1 MNRNLD
7 GIYFIVKRDDKW
19 QNICFTDLTNEETN
33 TILKDRDDS
42 WLSSMLEV
50 LLNVYDNVVSVVP
63 DEEFNDIKDLLIDYK
78 MFDSLKFSVVALQK
92 NIKIV
97 AYCADISAMQQ
108 GI

>member
-7 GIYFIVKRDDKW
+7 GVYFRVKRDDKW

-42 WLSSMLEV
+42 WLSSILEV

-63 DEEFNDIKDLLIDYK
+63 DEEFNDIKDLLIDYR
-78 MFDSLKFSVVALQK
+78 MFDSLKFRVVALQK
-92 NIKIV
+92 NIKII
-97 AYCADISAMQQ
+97 AHCADISA
-108 GI
+108 IY

>member
-1 MNRNLD
+1 MYRNLD
-7 GIYFIVKRDDKW
+7 GVYFRVKRYDKW

-50 LLNVYDNVVSVVP
+50 LLNVYDKVISVVS
-63 DEEFNDIKDLLIDYK
+63 DEELNDIKDLLIDYR
-78 MFDSLKFSVVALQK
+78 MFDSLKFRIVALQK

-97 AYCADISAMQQ
+97 AHCSNISS
-108 GI
+108 IY

>member
-1 MNRNLD
+1 MYRNLD
-7 GIYFIVKRDDKW
+7 GVYFRVKRYDEW

-50 LLNVYDNVVSVVP
+50 LLNVYDNVVSVVS

-78 MFDSLKFSVVALQK
+78 MFDSLKFRVVALQK

-97 AYCADISAMQQ
+97 AHCANISS
-108 GI
+108 IY

>member
-1 MNRNLD
+1 MYRNLD
-7 GIYFIVKRDDKW
+7 GVYFRVKRYDKW

-50 LLNVYDNVVSVVP
+50 LLNVYNNVVSVVP

-97 AYCADISAMQQ
+97 AYCADISAMY
-108 GI
+108 

>member
-1 MNRNLD
+1 
-7 GIYFIVKRDDKW
+7 
-19 QNICFTDLTNEETN
+19 
-33 TILKDRDDS
+33 
-42 WLSSMLEV
+42 MLEV

-97 AYCADISAMQQ
+97 AYCADISAMY
-108 GI
+108 

>member
-1 MNRNLD
+1 MYRNLD
-7 GIYFIVKRDDKW
+7 GVYFRVKRYDKW

-42 WLSSMLEV
+42 WLSSLLEV

-78 MFDSLKFSVVALQK
+78 MFDSLKFRVVALQK

-97 AYCADISAMQQ
+97 AYCADISAMY
-108 GI
+108 